1 MLITW
6 DFLLKMINLKAN
18 SSMIKFILPRPN
30 FAYQRLC
37 SFVLL
42 INLLSLVKILRPKLR
57 CLLCF
62 IYQVCVHIHP
72 YAKTSTL
79 EVSISTIHENK
90 ILQFYILP
98 SVFCCKKS
106 YGLSSIQ
113 KKKRERE
120 KKRKKDSPWSHFN
133 EGIFKGVSIFHLPNK
148 CAQTWLMNHDLF
160 FSLDPNFDLARYEL

>member
-113 KKKRERE
+113 KKKERE
-120 KKRKKDSPWSHFN
+120 KRKERK
-133 EGIFKGVSIFHLPNK
+133 I
-148 CAQTWLMNHDLF
+148 AHDLI
-160 FSLDPNFDLARYEL
+160 SMREYSKEYPSSIYQINVHRLDL